1 MKSRE
6 YILLAVGA
14 VLIILFVAVNV
25 LPHAGVFINGVDTG
39 SMSPGLDE
47 GSLAIAKKVDPA
59 SLKVGDVIVFRSP
72 TAGQNDIY
80 RRITAIA
87 STNPRAFT
95 TKGDNL
101 TAPDP
106 NAVPAGNVVGVV
118 TFSMPALGFV
128 PQFLKT
134 SIGLAICLILPC
146 LVILA
151 ITARSLW
158 HEIIRVVKERIS
170 KEDEE

>member
-1 MKSRE
+1 MKFRE
-6 YILLAVGA
+6 YLLLAVGA

-25 LPHAGVFINGVDTG
+25 LPHIGVFINGVDTG
-39 SMSPGLDE
+39 SMSPGLDQ
-47 GSLAIAKKVDPA
+47 GSLAIAQKVDPA
-59 SLKVGDVIVFRSP
+59 TLNVGDIIVFRSP

-87 STNPRAFT
+87 SNNPLAFT

-101 TAPDP
+101 TTPDT
-106 NAVPAGNVVGVV
+106 NAVPAGNVVGIV
-118 TFSMPALGFV
+118 TFHMPALGFL

-146 LVILA
+146 LVIAA
-151 ITARSLW
+151 IVVRSLW
-158 HEIIRVVKERIS
+158 QEIIKVVKERIGR
-170 KEDEE
+170 EDQE